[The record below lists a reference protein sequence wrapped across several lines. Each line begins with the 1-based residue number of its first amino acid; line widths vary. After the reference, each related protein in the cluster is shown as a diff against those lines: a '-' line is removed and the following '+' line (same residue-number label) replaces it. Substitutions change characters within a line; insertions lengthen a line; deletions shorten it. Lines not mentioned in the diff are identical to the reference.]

1 MKIGLCQLSV
11 GENKQENLSLAAT
24 KIKEASEMGSDIVCL
39 PEIFNSPYENSNFE
53 KNAEVEGGLTYKFLS
68 KQAKDNNI
76 YLVGG
81 SIPER
86 DGDQIYNTSYVFDRN
101 GEKLAKHRKVHLF
114 DIFIPGEMEFMES
127 KTLTAGNK
135 ITTFETEFGKM
146 AVAICFDI
154 RFSEYFSLIGKTGAK
169 VIFVPAAFNMTT
181 GPAHWDLAFKSRA
194 LDNQLFIAGCS
205 PARNEKASYVAY
217 GHSLIVNPW
226 AKIIGKLDEKQGTL
240 VKDIKLEQ
248 IEEYRNK
255 LPIVKNARNDLYK
268 TELKR

>member
-1 MKIGLCQLSV
+1 MKIGLCQLNVS
-11 GENKQENLSLAAT
+11 EDKKRNLEVAKE
-24 KIKEASEMGSDIVCL
+24 KIKEVSEKGSDIVCL

-53 KNAEVEGGLTYKFLS
+53 KNAEIEGGLTYKFLS

-86 DGDQIYNTSYVFDRN
+86 DGDHIYNTSYVFDRN

-127 KTLTAGNK
+127 KTLSAGK
-135 ITTFETEFGKM
+135 DITTFETEFGKM

-154 RFSEYFSLIGKTGAK
+154 RFSEYFSLIGETGAK

-205 PARNEKASYVAY
+205 PARNTNASYVAY

-226 AKIIGKLDEKQGTL
+226 AEVVGQLDEKEGTL
-240 VKDIKLEQ
+240 VKDINLDL

-255 LPIVKNARNDLYK
+255 LPIMNNKRHDLY
-268 TELKR
+268 